1 MMNPCFT
8 SFLFYFIFFLS
19 TPYGTLGLLNPF
31 NAFPSTQKPTDGR
44 KTAEDGERFLEQL
57 QLQSPTTPRLASAR
71 LEKIPSLLIAS
82 APLVLRGLSGLF
94 CLNYKFSLTER
105 DNRQYGYLTL
115 GDWQTQE
122 IGFSNIPELPL
133 ILYDDEQSAS
143 CRIVR
148 EACSIL
154 SLPVTFRPTGGA
166 LFRAELKNKYGV
178 KQAPY
183 LIDSNTGKEVAGGWQ
198 KILDYLFL
206 KYGGGPI
213 PPHLDPRRAGL
224 LASAWLSLNIAKLSG
239 WSHQTR
245 LSKKLEK
252 PLVLWMYEGSP
263 FCKQVRDLL
272 NALEVEHTVIYTPR
286 GSPNRQ
292 KLYMKTK
299 RVQFPYLE
307 DPNTGVALFESDAIA
322 EYIEKV
328 YAVNLK
334 VEYM

>member
-1 MMNPCFT
+1 MINFCFT
-8 SFLFYFIFFLS
+8 SSLFYFLFFLS
-19 TPYGTLGLLNPF
+19 TPHGTLGLLNPF
-31 NAFPSTQKPTDGR
+31 KAIPSTQTLTDGR

-71 LEKIPSLLIAS
+71 LEKIPSLLAAS

-105 DNRQYGYLTL
+105 DNKQYAYLTL

-122 IGFSNIPELPL
+122 TGFSNIPELPL

-154 SLPVTFRPTGGA
+154 SLPVTFRPTSGA
-166 LFRAELKNKYGV
+166 IFRAELKNKYGV

-183 LIDSNTGKEVAGGWQ
+183 MIDSNTGKEIAGGCQ

-206 KYGGGPI
+206 RYGGGTI
-213 PPHLDPRRAGL
+213 PSNLDSRRTGI

-239 WSHQTR
+239 WSRKTR
-245 LSKKLEK
+245 LSKKVEK

-272 NALEVEHTVIYTPR
+272 DALEVEHTVIYTPR

-292 KLYMKTK
+292 KLYLKTR

-307 DPNTGVALFESDAIA
+307 DPNTGVALFESDAIT